1 MATVIAGFPGVG
13 KTYMYNELKD
23 KVKIIDC
30 DSSEFSWI
38 KEGVRHPDFPNNYI
52 EHIKQNLNKQEF
64 ILVSSHDV
72 VREALKEHE
81 IDYVLVYPDKK
92 LKNDYIE
99 KYKKR
104 GNDEGFINFVSKN
117 WNDFINEIE
126 KETHPELIKITF
138 EDTHLMHM
146 FNFSS

>member
-23 KVKIIDC
+23 KVKIIDS

-38 KEGVRHPDFPNNYI
+38 KENVRHPDFPNNYI
-52 EHIKQNLNKQEF
+52 EHIKQNLDKQDY
-64 ILVSSHDV
+64 ILVFSHDV

-92 LKNDYIE
+92 LKDDYIE

-104 GNDEGFINFVSKN
+104 GNDEGFINFISKN
-117 WNDFINEIE
+117 WNNFIDELE
-126 KETHPELIKITF
+126 SETHPTLIKITF
-138 EDTHLMHM
+138 KDTHLMHI